1 MKVIKDDLDREI
13 EDILKYQETL
23 EEKVTQVIEKK
34 FKREKLKMGISN
46 PNTDVLASDGNQN
59 IKKMLIMK
67 ADKVDIE
74 KIYEIKSNKTDTDC
88 MLDVQEIMHKQL
100 KHMLILFVELVNI

>member
-1 MKVIKDDLDREI
+1 
-13 EDILKYQETL
+13 
-23 EEKVTQVIEKK
+23 
-34 FKREKLKMGISN
+34 MGISN

-59 IKKMLIMK
+59 IKKILIMK

-88 MLDVQEIMHKQL
+88 MLDV
-100 KHMLILFVELVNI
+100 

>member
-1 MKVIKDDLDREI
+1 
-13 EDILKYQETL
+13 
-23 EEKVTQVIEKK
+23 
-34 FKREKLKMGISN
+34 MGISN

-74 KIYEIKSNKTDTDC
+74 KIYEVIIKYKINESN
-88 MLDVQEIMHKQL
+88 I
-100 KHMLILFVELVNI
+100 